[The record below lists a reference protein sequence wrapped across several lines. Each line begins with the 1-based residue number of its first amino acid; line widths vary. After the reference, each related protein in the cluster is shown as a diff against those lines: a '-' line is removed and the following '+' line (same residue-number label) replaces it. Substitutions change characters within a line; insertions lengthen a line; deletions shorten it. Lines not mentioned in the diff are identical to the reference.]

1 MSRRWLI
8 HLLLKSAPRSVR
20 PQPLVIAAILSPARS
35 RFAGCRERA
44 RKSGRRRAQRGPPG
58 GLGGRVDAAV
68 LCCPTPTRVST
79 ATPSPLQ
86 TRATRCRC
94 ADSAERAVGRSA
106 PPAAPVQGPLDLP
119 RPRLRDHPAR
129 PLRPPLPGLRE
140 GGVGPARPLPRTV
153 RRRGS
158 RVRVRCTNRA
168 LRDRDG
174 AGLGS
179 SNPLDTAQELPSKS
193 SSAEGEEFEPS
204 VDRKAHNGFETQ
216 GVWEDEAVNRD
227 PTRGTH
233 VYRVRPPRDSHH
245 PITARWQLPA
255 IELLDTTTPANTPAL
270 AHALE
275 TRENRSCAGGG
286 YPRASRTA
294 IVPTSA
300 SSATTKTSAIGS
312 WTLQTVPPPFV
323 GLRTLLGGGG

>member
-79 ATPSPLQ
+79 ATPSRST

-94 ADSAERAVGRSA
+94 ADSAERAVGRSV

-129 PLRPPLPGLRE
+129 PPRSPLPGLRE

-168 LRDRDG
+168 LRDQDG

-193 SSAEGEEFEPS
+193 ISAEGEGFEPS
-204 VDRKAHNGFETQ
+204 VDRKAHNGF
-216 GVWEDEAVNRD
+216 RD
-227 PTRGTH
+227 ARRLGGRGSQSGPH
-233 VYRVRPPRDSHH
+233 PRH
-245 PITARWQLPA
+245 ARL
-255 IELLDTTTPANTPAL
+255 
-270 AHALE
+270 
-275 TRENRSCAGGG
+275 S
-286 YPRASRTA
+286 S
-294 IVPTSA
+294 
-300 SSATTKTSAIGS
+300 SSAAEIVIT
-312 WTLQTVPPPFV
+312 P
-323 GLRTLLGGGG
+323 